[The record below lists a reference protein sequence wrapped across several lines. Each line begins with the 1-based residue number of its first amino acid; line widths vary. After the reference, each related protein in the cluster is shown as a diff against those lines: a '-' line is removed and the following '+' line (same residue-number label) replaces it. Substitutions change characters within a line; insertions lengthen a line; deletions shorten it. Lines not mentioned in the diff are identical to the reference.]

1 MVIQNNNIYITRGEE
16 ATFRATIYM
25 NDGTPFR
32 LLKAPD
38 GSSPHDLIYFTV
50 KTDAFSSDVAFSSD
64 DENVSDDENLVRRY
78 KLDLDMGE
86 DPIKKF
92 KSYDIHELKAEPTVD
107 GHPNASDLTT
117 ITDHGKDV
125 LYFYRDDTG
134 KRTFYT
140 AKYTTGSSVD
150 DVLLER
156 YVFDITFVIPT
167 EDTKELF
174 AKTYYWELDW
184 VSTPSGTD
192 KSKKFP
198 LITPS
203 QFIVRGSIYD

>member
-32 LLKAPD
+32 LLKPSEGNA
-38 GSSPHDLIYFTV
+38 PHDLIYFTV
-50 KTDAFSSDVAFSSD
+50 KTDAFSSD
-64 DENVSDDENLVRRY
+64 DENPELDENLVLRY
-78 KLDLDMGE
+78 TLDLDEGNN
-86 DPIKKF
+86 PIKKF
-92 KSYDIHELKAEPTVD
+92 ESYDIHELKAEPTNT
-107 GHPNASDLTT
+107 GHPDAGDLAT
-117 ITDHGKDV
+117 IKAWGEDV
-125 LYFYRDDTG
+125 LYFFRDDTG

-140 AKYTTGSSVD
+140 AEYTTGS
-150 DVLLER
+150 DVGDVFLER

-167 EDTKELF
+167 NDTKTLF

-184 VSTPSGTD
+184 VSTPDGTK
-192 KSKKFP
+192 KSPKKFP

>member
-32 LLKAPD
+32 LLKPPT
-38 GSSPHDLIYFTV
+38 GSAPHDLIYFTL
-50 KTDAFSSDVAFSSD
+50 KTDAFSSD
-64 DENVSDDENLVRRY
+64 DENLVLRY
-78 KLDLDMGE
+78 KLDLDIGE
-86 DPIKKF
+86 NAIKKF
-92 KSYDIHELKAEPTVD
+92 ASYDIHELAAEPTD
-107 GHPNASDLTT
+107 TGHPDVSDLTT
-117 ITDHGKDV
+117 ITTYGKDV
-125 LYFYRDDTG
+125 LYFFRDDTG

-167 EDTKELF
+167 DDTKTLF

-184 VSTPSGTD
+184 VSTPYGTNIY
-192 KSKKFP
+192 KKFP

>member
-32 LLKAPD
+32 LLKPPVGNA
-38 GSSPHDLIYFTV
+38 PHDLIYFTL
-50 KTDAFSSDVAFSSD
+50 KTDAFSSD
-64 DENVSDDENLVRRY
+64 EENLVLRY
-78 KLDLDMGE
+78 KLDMDIGE
-86 DPIKKF
+86 NAIKKF
-92 KSYDIHELKAEPTVD
+92 ASYDIHELAAEPTD
-107 GHPNASDLTT
+107 TGHPDASDLTT
-117 ITDHGKDV
+117 ITTYGKDM
-125 LYFYRDDTG
+125 LYFFRDDTG

-167 EDTKELF
+167 DDTKTLF

-184 VSTPSGTD
+184 VSTPYGTD
-192 KSKKFP
+192 ISKKFP

>member
-32 LLKAPD
+32 LLKPSTGGA
-38 GSSPHDLIYFTV
+38 PHDLIYFTV
-50 KTDAFSSDVAFSSD
+50 KTDAFSSD
-64 DENVSDDENLVRRY
+64 DENLVLRY
-78 KLDLDMGE
+78 TLDLDEGE
-86 DPIKKF
+86 NPIKKF
-92 KSYDIHELKAEPTVD
+92 ASYDIYELKAEPTD
-107 GHPNASDLTT
+107 GHPDASDLTT
-117 ITDHGKDV
+117 ITYYGKDV
-125 LYFYRDDTG
+125 LYFFRDDTG

-140 AKYTTGSSVD
+140 AEYTTDSPTVN
-150 DVLLER
+150 DVRLER
-156 YVFDITFVIPT
+156 YVFHIMFVIPT
-167 EDTKELF
+167 KDTKELF

-184 VSTPSGTD
+184 VSTSYSTNI
-192 KSKKFP
+192 SKKFP

>member
-32 LLKAPD
+32 LLKSPD
-38 GSSPHDLIYFTV
+38 GSAPHDLIYFTV
-50 KTDAFSSDVAFSSD
+50 KTDAFSSD
-64 DENVSDDENLVRRY
+64 DENLFDDENLKLRY
-78 KLDLDMGE
+78 TLDLDIGE

-92 KSYDIHELKAEPTVD
+92 ASYDIHELKAEPTND
-107 GHPNASDLTT
+107 RHPNNASDLAT
-117 ITDHGKDV
+117 IKNYGKDV
-125 LYFYRDDTG
+125 LYFFRDDTG

-167 EDTKELF
+167 KDTKELF

-184 VSTPSGTD
+184 VSTPYGTD
-192 KSKKFP
+192 ISKKFP

>member
-32 LLKAPD
+32 LLKPSVGGA
-38 GSSPHDLIYFTV
+38 PHDLIYFTV
-50 KTDAFSSDVAFSSD
+50 KTDAFSSDNEN
-64 DENVSDDENLVRRY
+64 DENDEKLVLRY
-78 KLDLDMGE
+78 ELDLDIGK
-86 DPIKKF
+86 DAIKKF
-92 KSYDIHELKAEPTVD
+92 ASYDIHELAVEPTYD
-107 GHPNASDLTT
+107 GHPDASDLTT
-117 ITDHGKDV
+117 ITTNGKDV
-125 LYFYRDDTG
+125 LYFFRDDTG

-140 AKYTTGSSVD
+140 AEYTTGL
-150 DVLLER
+150 DVGDVSLER

-167 EDTKELF
+167 NDTKTLF

-184 VSTPSGTD
+184 VSTPSDT
-192 KSKKFP
+192 KKIFKKFP

>member
-32 LLKAPD
+32 LLKSPD
-38 GSSPHDLIYFTV
+38 GSAPHDLIYFTI
-50 KTDAFSSDVAFSSD
+50 KTDAFSSDDAFLSD
-64 DENVSDDENLVRRY
+64 DKKLVLRY
-78 KLDLDMGE
+78 ELDLDTGE

-92 KSYDIHELKAEPTVD
+92 ESYDIHELKAEPTDD
-107 GHPNASDLTT
+107 GHPNASDLET
-117 ITDHGKDV
+117 IKTNGKDV
-125 LYFYRDDTG
+125 LYFFRDDTG

-140 AKYTTGSSVD
+140 ANYTTDSPAVG

-167 EDTKELF
+167 KDTKELF

-184 VSTPSGTD
+184 VSTSYGTNI
-192 KSKKFP
+192 SKKFP

>member
-32 LLKAPD
+32 LLKSPD
-38 GSSPHDLIYFTV
+38 GSAPHDLIYFTL
-50 KTDAFSSDVAFSSD
+50 KTDAFS
-64 DENVSDDENLVRRY
+64 SDDENLVRRY
-78 KLDLDMGE
+78 KLDLDIGE

-92 KSYDIHELKAEPTVD
+92 ESYDIHELAAEPTD
-107 GHPNASDLTT
+107 THPNASDLET
-117 ITDHGKDV
+117 IKAWGKDV
-125 LYFYRDDTG
+125 LYFFRDDTG

-140 AKYTTGSSVD
+140 AEYTKSQPAVE
-150 DVLLER
+150 DVSLYR

-167 EDTKELF
+167 EDTKTLF

-184 VSTPSGTD
+184 VSTPDGTD
-192 KSKKFP
+192 VSKKFP

>member
-1 MVIQNNNIYITRGEE
+1 MIIQNNNIYITRGEE

-32 LLKAPD
+32 LLKSPD
-38 GSSPHDLIYFTV
+38 GSAPHDLIYFTV
-50 KTDAFSSDVAFSSD
+50 KTDAFSSD
-64 DENVSDDENLVRRY
+64 DENLVLRY
-78 KLDLDMGE
+78 KLDLDKGE

-92 KSYDIHELKAEPTVD
+92 ASYDIHELKAEPTGD
-107 GHPNASDLTT
+107 RHPDASDLTT
-117 ITDHGKDV
+117 ITNYGKDV

-140 AKYTTGSSVD
+140 AEYTTGLDVN

-167 EDTKELF
+167 NDTKELF

-184 VSTPSGTD
+184 VSTPDGT
-192 KSKKFP
+192 KKISKKFP

>member
-32 LLKAPD
+32 LLKSPD
-38 GSSPHDLIYFTV
+38 GSAPHDLIYFTV
-50 KTDAFSSDVAFSSD
+50 KTDAFSSDN
-64 DENVSDDENLVRRY
+64 ENLSDDENLVLRY
-78 KLDLDMGE
+78 KLDLDKGE

-92 KSYDIHELKAEPTVD
+92 ASYDIHELKAEPTD
-107 GHPNASDLTT
+107 EDHPNDARDLAT
-117 ITDHGKDV
+117 IKTNGKDV
-125 LYFYRDDTG
+125 LYFFRDDTG

-140 AKYTTGSSVD
+140 AEYTTGSSVD

-167 EDTKELF
+167 KDTKKLF

-184 VSTPSGTD
+184 VSTPYGTD
-192 KSKKFP
+192 ISKKFP

>member
-32 LLKAPD
+32 LLKPPT
-38 GSSPHDLIYFTV
+38 GSAPHDLIYFTV
-50 KTDAFSSDVAFSSD
+50 KTDAFSSD
-64 DENVSDDENLVRRY
+64 DENVSKDEKLVLRY
-78 KLDLDMGE
+78 ELDLDIGE

-92 KSYDIHELKAEPTVD
+92 ASYDIHELKVEPTD
-107 GHPNASDLTT
+107 DRHPADASDLTT
-117 ITDHGKDV
+117 IKYYGKDV

-140 AKYTTGSSVD
+140 AEYTKTDPSVG
-150 DVLLER
+150 DVRLER

-184 VSTPSGTD
+184 VSTPDGTD
-192 KSKKFP
+192 ISKKFP

>member
-32 LLKAPD
+32 LLKPST
-38 GSSPHDLIYFTV
+38 GSAPHDLIYFTV
-50 KTDAFSSDVAFSSD
+50 KTDAFSSDN
-64 DENVSDDENLVRRY
+64 ENLSDDENLVLRY
-78 KLDLDMGE
+78 KLDLDTGK
-86 DPIKKF
+86 DAIKKF
-92 KSYDIHELKAEPTVD
+92 ESYDIHELKAEPTD
-107 GHPNASDLTT
+107 AGNPDASDLET
-117 ITDHGKDV
+117 IKAYGIDV
-125 LYFYRDDTG
+125 LYFFRDDTG

-140 AKYTTGSSVD
+140 AEYTTISPTVD
-150 DVLLER
+150 DVLLKR

-167 EDTKELF
+167 KDTKELF

-184 VSTPSGTD
+184 VSTPDGTNI
-192 KSKKFP
+192 SKKFP

>member
-32 LLKAPD
+32 LLKSPD
-38 GSSPHDLIYFTV
+38 GSAPHDLIYFTV
-50 KTDAFSSDVAFSSD
+50 KTDAFSSDDAFLSD
-64 DENVSDDENLVRRY
+64 DKKLVLRY
-78 KLDLDMGE
+78 KLDLDIGE
-86 DPIKKF
+86 NPIKKF
-92 KSYDIHELKAEPTVD
+92 ASYDIHKLKAEPTD
-107 GHPNASDLTT
+107 GHPDASDLTT
-117 ITDHGKDV
+117 ITYYGKDV

-140 AKYTTGSSVD
+140 AEYTTDSPAVG

-167 EDTKELF
+167 NDTKELF

-184 VSTPSGTD
+184 VSTPYDSNI
-192 KSKKFP
+192 SKKFP

>member
-32 LLKAPD
+32 LLKSPD
-38 GSSPHDLIYFTV
+38 GNAPHDLIYFTV
-50 KTDAFSSDVAFSSD
+50 KTDAFSSDN
-64 DENVSDDENLVRRY
+64 ENLSDDENLVLRY
-78 KLDLDMGE
+78 KLDMDIGE

-92 KSYDIHELKAEPTVD
+92 ASYDIHKLKAEPTD
-107 GHPNASDLTT
+107 GHPDASDLAT
-117 ITDHGKDV
+117 ITYYGKDV

-140 AKYTTGSSVD
+140 AEYTTGSSVD

-167 EDTKELF
+167 DDTKTLF

-184 VSTPSGTD
+184 VSTPYGTD
-192 KSKKFP
+192 ISKKFP

-203 QFIVRGSIYD
+203 QFVVRGSIYD

>member
-32 LLKAPD
+32 LLKPPV
-38 GSSPHDLIYFTV
+38 GSAPHDLIYFTL
-50 KTDAFSSDVAFSSD
+50 KTDAFSSD
-64 DENVSDDENLVRRY
+64 DENLILRY
-78 KLDLDMGE
+78 TLDMDEGE
-86 DPIKKF
+86 NAIKKF
-92 KSYDIHELKAEPTVD
+92 ASYDIHELAVEPND
-107 GHPNASDLTT
+107 SGHPDASDLTT
-117 ITDHGKDV
+117 ITTYGKDV
-125 LYFYRDDTG
+125 LYFFRDDTG

-167 EDTKELF
+167 DDTKTLF

-184 VSTPSGTD
+184 VSTPYGTD
-192 KSKKFP
+192 ISKKFP

>member
-32 LLKAPD
+32 LLKPSEGNA
-38 GSSPHDLIYFTV
+38 PHDLIYFTV
-50 KTDAFSSDVAFSSD
+50 KTDAFSSD
-64 DENVSDDENLVRRY
+64 DENLVLRY
-78 KLDLDMGE
+78 KLDLDTGKN
-86 DPIKKF
+86 PIKKF
-92 KSYDIHELKAEPTVD
+92 ESYDIHELKAEPTD
-107 GHPNASDLTT
+107 EGHPANASDLNT
-117 ITDHGKDV
+117 ITTNGKDV
-125 LYFYRDDTG
+125 LYFFRDDTG

-140 AKYTTGSSVD
+140 AKYTTGLDVGDVD
-150 DVLLER
+150 LER

-167 EDTKELF
+167 DDTKQLF

-184 VSTPSGTD
+184 VSTLYGTD
-192 KSKKFP
+192 IKKFP

>member
-32 LLKAPD
+32 LLKPSND
-38 GSSPHDLIYFTV
+38 GAPHDLIYFTI
-50 KTDAFSSDVAFSSD
+50 KTDAFSSDNENLSD
-64 DENVSDDENLVRRY
+64 DKKLVLRY
-78 KLDLDMGE
+78 TLDLDIGKN
-86 DPIKKF
+86 PIKKF
-92 KSYDIHELKAEPTVD
+92 ASYDIYELKAEPTD
-107 GHPNASDLTT
+107 GHPDASDLTT
-117 ITDHGKDV
+117 ITYYGKDV
-125 LYFYRDDTG
+125 LYFFRDDTG

-140 AKYTTGSSVD
+140 AEYTTSSPAVG
-150 DVLLER
+150 DVSLER
-156 YVFDITFVIPT
+156 YVFDITFAIPT
-167 EDTKELF
+167 KDTKELF

-184 VSTPSGTD
+184 VSTPYGTNI
-192 KSKKFP
+192 SKKFP

>member
-32 LLKAPD
+32 LLKPSTD
-38 GSSPHDLIYFTV
+38 GAPHDLIYFTV
-50 KTDAFSSDVAFSSD
+50 KTDAFSSD
-64 DENVSDDENLVRRY
+64 DENLVLRY
-78 KLDLDMGE
+78 KLDLDIGE
-86 DPIKKF
+86 NPIKKF
-92 KSYDIHELKAEPTVD
+92 ASYDIHELAAEPTD
-107 GHPNASDLTT
+107 TGHPDVSDLTT
-117 ITDHGKDV
+117 ITTYGKDV
-125 LYFYRDDTG
+125 LYFFRDDTG

-140 AKYTTGSSVD
+140 AEYTTSSPAVG
-150 DVLLER
+150 DVRLDR

-167 EDTKELF
+167 DDTKTLF

-184 VSTPSGTD
+184 VSTPYGTD
-192 KSKKFP
+192 ISKKFP

>member
-32 LLKAPD
+32 LLKPPKGGA
-38 GSSPHDLIYFTV
+38 PHDLIYFTV
-50 KTDAFSSDVAFSSD
+50 KTDAFSSDN
-64 DENVSDDENLVRRY
+64 ENLSDDENLVLRY
-78 KLDLDMGE
+78 ELDLDTGK
-86 DPIKKF
+86 DAIKKF
-92 KSYDIHELKAEPTVD
+92 ASYDIYKLKAEPTD
-107 GHPNASDLTT
+107 GHPDASDLTT
-117 ITDHGKDV
+117 ITTNGKDV
-125 LYFYRDDTG
+125 LYFFRDDTG

-140 AKYTTGSSVD
+140 ADYTTGL
-150 DVLLER
+150 DVGDVSLER

-167 EDTKELF
+167 DDTKTLF

-184 VSTPSGTD
+184 VSTPYGTD
-192 KSKKFP
+192 ISKKFP

>member
-32 LLKAPD
+32 LLKPPA
-38 GSSPHDLIYFTV
+38 GSAPHDLIYFTL
-50 KTDAFSSDVAFSSD
+50 KTDAFSSD
-64 DENVSDDENLVRRY
+64 DENLVLRY
-78 KLDLDMGE
+78 KLDLDIGE
-86 DPIKKF
+86 NVIKKF
-92 KSYDIHELKAEPTVD
+92 ASYDIHELAADPTD
-107 GHPNASDLTT
+107 TGHPDVSDLTT
-117 ITDHGKDV
+117 ITTYGKDV
-125 LYFYRDDTG
+125 LYFFRDDTG

-167 EDTKELF
+167 DDTKTLF

-184 VSTPSGTD
+184 VSTPYGTD
-192 KSKKFP
+192 ISKKFP

>member
-32 LLKAPD
+32 LLKPPKGNA
-38 GSSPHDLIYFTV
+38 PHDLIYFTV
-50 KTDAFSSDVAFSSD
+50 KTDAFSSDDENLSD
-64 DENVSDDENLVRRY
+64 DEKLKLRY
-78 KLDLDMGE
+78 ELDLDIGE

-92 KSYDIHELKAEPTVD
+92 ASYDIHELKAEPTYD
-107 GHPNASDLTT
+107 GHPDASDLAT
-117 ITDHGKDV
+117 ITNYGKDV
-125 LYFYRDDTG
+125 LYFFRDDTG

-140 AKYTTGSSVD
+140 AEYTTDSPAVG
-150 DVLLER
+150 DVSLER
-156 YVFDITFVIPT
+156 YVFDITFVIPSK
-167 EDTKELF
+167 DTKELF

-184 VSTPSGTD
+184 VSTPYDT
-192 KSKKFP
+192 KKTSKKFP

>member
-32 LLKAPD
+32 LLKPPE
-38 GSSPHDLIYFTV
+38 GSAPHDLIYFTV
-50 KTDAFSSDVAFSSD
+50 KTDAFSSD
-64 DENVSDDENLVRRY
+64 DENLELRY
-78 KLDLDMGE
+78 ELDLDKGE
-86 DPIKKF
+86 NPIKKF
-92 KSYDIHELKAEPTVD
+92 ESYDIHELKAEPTD
-107 GHPNASDLTT
+107 EGHPDASDLAT
-117 ITDHGKDV
+117 IKTYGKDV

-140 AKYTTGSSVD
+140 AECTTDLSVAD
-150 DVLLER
+150 VADVLLER

-167 EDTKELF
+167 NDTKTLF

-184 VSTPSGTD
+184 VSTPYGTD
-192 KSKKFP
+192 ISKKFP

>member
-32 LLKAPD
+32 LLKSPD
-38 GSSPHDLIYFTV
+38 GSAPHDFIYFTV
-50 KTDAFSSDVAFSSD
+50 KTDAFS
-64 DENVSDDENLVRRY
+64 SDDENLVRRY
-78 KLDLDMGE
+78 KLDLDTG
-86 DPIKKF
+86 DDAIKKF
-92 KSYDIHELKAEPTVD
+92 ASYDIHELVAEPTND
-107 GHPNASDLTT
+107 RHPNDASDLAT
-117 ITDHGKDV
+117 IKNYGKDV

-140 AKYTTGSSVD
+140 ANYTTGL
-150 DVLLER
+150 DVGDILLER

-167 EDTKELF
+167 DDTKTLF

-184 VSTPSGTD
+184 VSTPYGTD
-192 KSKKFP
+192 ISKKFP

>member
-32 LLKAPD
+32 LLKPPA
-38 GSSPHDLIYFTV
+38 GSAPHDLIYFTL
-50 KTDAFSSDVAFSSD
+50 KTDAFSSD
-64 DENVSDDENLVRRY
+64 DENLSDDKNLVLRY

-86 DPIKKF
+86 NAIKKF
-92 KSYDIHELKAEPTVD
+92 ASYDIHELAAEPTG
-107 GHPNASDLTT
+107 GHPDAGDLTT
-117 ITDHGKDV
+117 IKNYGKDV

-140 AKYTTGSSVD
+140 ANTIGLSVD
-150 DVLLER
+150 DTSLER

-167 EDTKELF
+167 KDTKELF

-184 VSTPSGTD
+184 VSTPHGTGST
-192 KSKKFP
+192 SKKFP

>member
-32 LLKAPD
+32 LLKPPV
-38 GSSPHDLIYFTV
+38 GSAPHDLIYFTL
-50 KTDAFSSDVAFSSD
+50 KTDAFSSD
-64 DENVSDDENLVRRY
+64 DENLVLRY
-78 KLDLDMGE
+78 KLDMDIGE
-86 DPIKKF
+86 NAIKKF
-92 KSYDIHELKAEPTVD
+92 ASYDIHELAAEPTD
-107 GHPNASDLTT
+107 TGHPDASDLTT
-117 ITDHGKDV
+117 ITTYGKDV
-125 LYFYRDDTG
+125 LYFFRDDTG

-167 EDTKELF
+167 DDTKTLF

-184 VSTPSGTD
+184 VSTPYGTD
-192 KSKKFP
+192 ISKKFP

>member
-32 LLKAPD
+32 LLKPPA
-38 GSSPHDLIYFTV
+38 GSAPHDLIYFTL
-50 KTDAFSSDVAFSSD
+50 KTDAFSSD
-64 DENVSDDENLVRRY
+64 DENLVLRY
-78 KLDLDMGE
+78 KLDLDIGE
-86 DPIKKF
+86 NAIKKF
-92 KSYDIHELKAEPTVD
+92 ASYDIHELAAEPTD
-107 GHPNASDLTT
+107 TGHPDVSDLTT
-117 ITDHGKDV
+117 ITTYGKDV
-125 LYFYRDDTG
+125 LYFFRDDTG

-167 EDTKELF
+167 DDTKTLF

-184 VSTPSGTD
+184 VSTPYGTD
-192 KSKKFP
+192 ISKKFP

>member
-32 LLKAPD
+32 LLKPPTGNA
-38 GSSPHDLIYFTV
+38 PHDLIYFTV
-50 KTDAFSSDVAFSSD
+50 KTDAFSSD
-64 DENVSDDENLVRRY
+64 DENLVLRY
-78 KLDLDMGE
+78 ELDLDSGK

-92 KSYDIHELKAEPTVD
+92 ASYDIHELKAEPTDD
-107 GHPNASDLTT
+107 GHPDASDLTT
-117 ITDHGKDV
+117 IKNYGKDV

-140 AKYTTGSSVD
+140 ADYTTDLSVA
-150 DVLLER
+150 DVVDIDLER

-167 EDTKELF
+167 NDTKMLF

-184 VSTPSGTD
+184 VSKSYEVDTVI
-192 KSKKFP
+192 SKKFP

>member
-32 LLKAPD
+32 LLKPSKGGA
-38 GSSPHDLIYFTV
+38 PHDLIYFTI
-50 KTDAFSSDVAFSSD
+50 KKDAFSSD
-64 DENVSDDENLVRRY
+64 DENLSDDKNLVLRY
-78 KLDLDMGE
+78 ELDLDKGE
-86 DPIKKF
+86 NPIKKF
-92 KSYDIHELKAEPTVD
+92 ASYDIYKLTAEPT
-107 GHPNASDLTT
+107 GTGNPTNASDFE
-117 ITDHGKDV
+117 IIKAWGKDV
-125 LYFYRDDTG
+125 LYFFKDDTG

-140 AKYTTGSSVD
+140 AKSIGLSAD
-150 DVLLER
+150 DTFLER

-167 EDTKELF
+167 NDTKELF

-184 VSTPSGTD
+184 VSTPDGTD

>member
-32 LLKAPD
+32 LLKPPVGNA
-38 GSSPHDLIYFTV
+38 PHDLIYFTL
-50 KTDAFSSDVAFSSD
+50 KTDAFSSD
-64 DENVSDDENLVRRY
+64 DENLVLRY
-78 KLDLDMGE
+78 KLDMDIGE
-86 DPIKKF
+86 NAIKKF
-92 KSYDIHELKAEPTVD
+92 ASYDIHELAAEPTD
-107 GHPNASDLTT
+107 TGHPDASDLTT
-117 ITDHGKDV
+117 ITTYGKDV
-125 LYFYRDDTG
+125 LYFFRDDTG

-167 EDTKELF
+167 DDTKTLF

-184 VSTPSGTD
+184 VSTPYGTD
-192 KSKKFP
+192 ISKKFP

>member
-38 GSSPHDLIYFTV
+38 GSAPHDLIYFTV
-50 KTDAFSSDVAFSSD
+50 KTDAFSSD
-64 DENVSDDENLVRRY
+64 DENLELRY
-78 KLDLDMGE
+78 ELDLDIGK

-92 KSYDIHELKAEPTVD
+92 ASYDIHELKAEPTSD

-117 ITDHGKDV
+117 IKNYGKDE

-140 AKYTTGSSVD
+140 AECKTDLSVA
-150 DVLLER
+150 DVGDVDLER

-167 EDTKELF
+167 NDTKMLF

-184 VSTPSGTD
+184 VSTPSGSNT
-192 KSKKFP
+192 SKKFP

>member
-50 KTDAFSSDVAFSSD
+50 KTDAFSSD
-64 DENVSDDENLVRRY
+64 DENLKLRY
-78 KLDLDMGE
+78 TLDMDIGE

-92 KSYDIHELKAEPTVD
+92 ASYDIHELKAEPTD
-107 GHPNASDLTT
+107 GHPNASDLET
-117 ITDHGKDV
+117 IKTYGKDE

-140 AKYTTGSSVD
+140 AECTTDLSVA
-150 DVLLER
+150 DVTDVDLER

-167 EDTKELF
+167 NDTKELF

-184 VSTPSGTD
+184 VSTPSD
-192 KSKKFP
+192 SNISKKFP

>member
-32 LLKAPD
+32 LLKPPEGRA
-38 GSSPHDLIYFTV
+38 PHDLIYFTV
-50 KTDAFSSDVAFSSD
+50 KTDAFSSDN
-64 DENVSDDENLVRRY
+64 ENLSYDENLVLRY
-78 KLDLDMGE
+78 TLDLDIGE
-86 DPIKKF
+86 NPIKKF
-92 KSYDIHELKAEPTVD
+92 ASYDIHELKAEPTD
-107 GHPNASDLTT
+107 EGHPDASDLAT
-117 ITDHGKDV
+117 IKTCGKDV
-125 LYFYRDDTG
+125 LYFFRDDTG

-140 AKYTTGSSVD
+140 AEYTTGS
-150 DVLLER
+150 DVGDVSLER

-167 EDTKELF
+167 KDTKELF

-184 VSTPSGTD
+184 VSTPYGTD

>member
-32 LLKAPD
+32 LLKPSKGGA
-38 GSSPHDLIYFTV
+38 PHDLIYFTI
-50 KTDAFSSDVAFSSD
+50 KKDAFSSD
-64 DENVSDDENLVRRY
+64 DENLELDEKLVLRY
-78 KLDLDMGE
+78 TLDLDKGE
-86 DPIKKF
+86 NPIKKF
-92 KSYDIHELKAEPTVD
+92 ASYDIHELKAEPTDD
-107 GHPNASDLTT
+107 GHPDASDLTT
-117 ITDHGKDV
+117 ITYYGKDV
-125 LYFYRDDTG
+125 LYFFRDDTG

-140 AKYTTGSSVD
+140 AKSIGLSAD
-150 DVLLER
+150 DTFLER
-156 YVFDITFVIPT
+156 YVFDITFAIPT
-167 EDTKELF
+167 NDTKELF

-184 VSTPSGTD
+184 VSTPYGTD
-192 KSKKFP
+192 KSPKKFP

>member
-32 LLKAPD
+32 LLK
-38 GSSPHDLIYFTV
+38 SSEGGAPHDLIYFTV
-50 KTDAFSSDVAFSSD
+50 KTDAFSSDDAFL
-64 DENVSDDENLVRRY
+64 SDDENLVLRY
-78 KLDLDMGE
+78 TLDLDTGE

-92 KSYDIHELKAEPTVD
+92 ASYDIHELAAEPTD
-107 GHPNASDLTT
+107 GHPDASDLKT
-117 ITDHGKDV
+117 ITTNGKDV
-125 LYFYRDDTG
+125 LYFFRDDTG

-167 EDTKELF
+167 DDTKTLF

-184 VSTPSGTD
+184 VSTPYGTD
-192 KSKKFP
+192 ISKKFP

>member
-32 LLKAPD
+32 LLKPPTGNA
-38 GSSPHDLIYFTV
+38 PHDLIYFTV
-50 KTDAFSSDVAFSSD
+50 KTDAFSSDDENLSD
-64 DENVSDDENLVRRY
+64 DENSVFRY
-78 KLDLDMGE
+78 KLDLDIGK
-86 DPIKKF
+86 DAIKKF
-92 KSYDIHELKAEPTVD
+92 KSYDIYELKAEPTN
-107 GHPNASDLTT
+107 GHPNASDLET
-117 ITDHGKDV
+117 IKTYGKDV

-140 AKYTTGSSVD
+140 AEYTTDLPAVE
-150 DVLLER
+150 DVFLYR

-167 EDTKELF
+167 NDTKELF

-184 VSTPSGTD
+184 VSTPFGTD
-192 KSKKFP
+192 ISKKFP

>member
-32 LLKAPD
+32 LLKPPKGNA
-38 GSSPHDLIYFTV
+38 PHDLIYFTV
-50 KTDAFSSDVAFSSD
+50 KTDAFSSDNENLSD
-64 DENVSDDENLVRRY
+64 DEKLVLRY
-78 KLDLDMGE
+78 ELDLDTGE
-86 DPIKKF
+86 NPIKKF
-92 KSYDIHELKAEPTVD
+92 ASYDIHELKAEPTD
-107 GHPNASDLTT
+107 GHPDASDLAT
-117 ITDHGKDV
+117 ITNHGKDV
-125 LYFYRDDTG
+125 LYFFRDDTG

-140 AKYTTGSSVD
+140 ADYTTGLDVD
-150 DVLLER
+150 DVRLER

-167 EDTKELF
+167 NDTKKLF

-184 VSTPSGTD
+184 VSTPYG
-192 KSKKFP
+192 KKISKKFP

>member
-32 LLKAPD
+32 LLKPSTGGA
-38 GSSPHDLIYFTV
+38 PHDLIYFTI
-50 KTDAFSSDVAFSSD
+50 KTDAFSSDDAFLSD
-64 DENVSDDENLVRRY
+64 DKKLVLRY
-78 KLDLDMGE
+78 ELDLDIGE
-86 DPIKKF
+86 NPIKKF
-92 KSYDIHELKAEPTVD
+92 KSYDIHELAVEPTD
-107 GHPNASDLTT
+107 GHPNASDLET
-117 ITDHGKDV
+117 ITYYGKDV
-125 LYFYRDDTG
+125 LYFFRDDTG

-167 EDTKELF
+167 KDTKELF

-184 VSTPSGTD
+184 VSTPDGTD
-192 KSKKFP
+192 ISKKFP